1 MNNNGEAV
9 LVLSLFVLVL
19 GLALGSVIG
28 TGQGERRLAATI
40 CDHPELVDGEL
51 YCREADG
58 TLDKVVH

>member
-1 MNNNGEAV
+1 MNNRDGETLLVGVIFVFGTLLGAV
-9 LVLSLFVLVL
+9 AGMSY
-19 GLALGSVIG
+19 
-28 TGQGERRLAATI
+28 GESRLAATI